1 MASLLIVRRGRDVVG
16 QCDANCYEAR
26 HDVCTCVC
34 EGANHGKGLEE
45 ARVITRLLHQ
55 VWLDRILA
63 EHQDVVFELG
73 DGVTQLP
80 LFPLPQES

>member
-1 MASLLIVRRGRDVVG
+1 MASLVVVRRGGEVVAR
-16 QCDANCYEAR
+16 CDQNCYDAR

-34 EGANHGKGLEE
+34 EGANHGKGIEE

-55 VWLDRILA
+55 VWLGRALA
-63 EHQDVVFELG
+63 EHPDAVFELG

-80 LFPLPQES
+80 LFPLES